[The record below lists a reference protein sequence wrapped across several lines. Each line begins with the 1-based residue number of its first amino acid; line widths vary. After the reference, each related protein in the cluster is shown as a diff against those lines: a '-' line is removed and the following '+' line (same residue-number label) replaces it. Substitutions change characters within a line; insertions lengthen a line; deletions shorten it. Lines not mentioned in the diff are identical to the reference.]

1 MARMLPEGMGSV
13 MGSRAP
19 TSPTG
24 EPGGEPGARIMA
36 SERHKT
42 PPPPQPFRPGVG
54 SDDREGQV
62 RLSELVGA
70 LSHALDLTEGQPRG
84 HAARSCVIGMRIARE
99 LELCSQ
105 DRSDLYY
112 GILLKDAGCSSNAA
126 ATASF
131 LGSDDREVKRNLKLA
146 DWSSH
151 VAMVGYAVRNAAI
164 GRSVG
169 DRIQQILRMGK
180 QSRTLEGVAKDLM
193 RIRCERGA
201 DIVRNLGFPEAS
213 AHAVRALDEHW
224 DGRGQPL
231 GLRGEE
237 IPLLARIASLAQTVE
252 VFAAERGWREGLRV
266 AEERKGSWFDPSLVR
281 IVTAL
286 RDARWWSELY
296 RGDPVAE
303 VPDFEP
309 DERILRV
316 DADGVDRVAE
326 AFAAVVDAKSPY
338 TYRHSARVAELSR
351 GVAQSLGAPPE
362 VVRSVYRAALLHD
375 IGKLGISNQIL
386 DKPAAL
392 TAEERISVETHPLM
406 TWSILQQ
413 VEVFHPIARMASV
426 HHERLDGAGYPWG
439 IGARQLARL
448 DRVLSVC
455 DVYEALTAD
464 RPYRP
469 GMELDRAFGI
479 LRSLEGASLDP
490 ELVRILEENEEWS
503 SAAA

>member
-1 MARMLPEGMGSV
+1 
-13 MGSRAP
+13 
-19 TSPTG
+19 
-24 EPGGEPGARIMA
+24 
-36 SERHKT
+36 
-42 PPPPQPFRPGVG
+42 
-54 SDDREGQV
+54 
-62 RLSELVGA
+62 VGA

-84 HAARSCVIGMRIARE
+84 HAARSCAIGIRIARE
-99 LELCSQ
+99 LELCSR

-126 ATASF
+126 ANATF
-131 LGSDDREVKRNLKLA
+131 LGSDDREAKRNLKLT

-151 VAMVGYAVRNAAI
+151 VSMVGYALRNAAL
-164 GRSVG
+164 GRSFSHRV
-169 DRIQQILRMGK
+169 RQIARMGRAP
-180 QSRTLEGVAKDLM
+180 SMEGVAKDLM

-213 AHAVRALDEHW
+213 AQVVRALDEHW

-231 GLRGEE
+231 GQQGEE

-252 VFAAERGWREGLRV
+252 VFAAERGWREALRV
-266 AEERKGSWFDPSLVR
+266 AEERSGAWFDPSLVQ
-281 IVTAL
+281 VLSGL
-286 RDARWWSELY
+286 RDATWWSDLY
-296 RGDPVAE
+296 RGDPMAE
-303 VPDFEP
+303 LPDFEP

-316 DADGVDRVAE
+316 DAEGVDRVAE

-351 GVAQSLGAPPE
+351 GVAQSLGHPPE

-375 IGKLGISNQIL
+375 IGKLGISNRIL

-392 TAEERISVETHPLM
+392 TAQERATVEAHPLM
-406 TWSILQQ
+406 TWSILQH
-413 VEVFHPIARMASV
+413 VEVFQPIARMASV
-426 HHERLDGAGYPWG
+426 HNERLDGGGYPWG
-439 IGARQLARL
+439 IGARQLSQL
-448 DRVLSVC
+448 DRALSVS

-464 RPYRP
+464 RPYRS
-469 GMELDRAFGI
+469 GMDPDRAFGI

-490 ELVRILEENEEWS
+490 ELVRALEENQEWS